1 LVIDL
6 FNTVTYTTMINILKS
21 STLLFFVTLLSLLV
35 LVFPK
40 TTNAADPFDI
50 TTIRGQI
57 MGPDNK
63 PLKLANITVTCDGQ
77 TKHTI
82 TGANGKYVVIF
93 FGKNVCAAGDTV
105 TVTASK
111 DGNSGSGTGTVD
123 LKRDGRFVDVNFSTL
138 SFSVPEFGTLPG
150 AVALISAT
158 GIYFALRRKNKFVL

>member
-1 LVIDL
+1 MKI
-6 FNTVTYTTMINILKS
+6 IKS
-21 STLLFFVTLLSLLV
+21 TKSIFFVTLLSLLV
-35 LVFPK
+35 LVFPN

-57 MGPDNK
+57 KGPDNK

-93 FGKNVCAAGDTV
+93 FGKNVCAAGSTV

-111 DGNSGSGTGTVD
+111 DGNSGSGTGTVQ
-123 LKRDGRFVDVNFSTL
+123 LKHDGRFVDVNFSTL
-138 SFSVPEFGTLPG
+138 SFSVPEFGALPG
-150 AVALISAT
+150 AIAAIGAT